1 MKYFVQMRGMEGAFH
16 VEIEDAADVYTLMEQ
31 LGEIE
36 DAKEAYYEGREV
48 ETTKSS
54 AQKIWGE
61 EIDDRQLM
69 IRTMKGEFHKKTA
82 MSIKLPKPKKEK
94 VDKDA

>member
-1 MKYFVQMRGMEGAFH
+1 MKYFVEMHRHDGAFH
-16 VEIEDAADVYTLMEQ
+16 VEIEDARDVYMLMEQ
-31 LGEIE
+31 IGEID

-48 ETTKSS
+48 TTEKSS
-54 AQKIWGE
+54 ARRIWGE

-69 IRTMKGEFHKKTA
+69 LRTLKGEFHKKTA

-94 VDKDA
+94 TDG